1 MSVAESVA
9 EGFTAPSSPGGERSP
24 HIQTF
29 NCSELCHSRHG
40 CSLGKR
46 MFNFYSAFPR
56 PDGAHTSPRCIKR
69 QKTAKTSFD
78 NGRDCEVRDHMN
90 KQMLDLAR
98 MTREV
103 YVARMQYQRLRMQE
117 LEMIKLVMREE
128 LEELGGYLNQME
140 CQVG

>member
-1 MSVAESVA
+1 
-9 EGFTAPSSPGGERSP
+9 
-24 HIQTF
+24 
-29 NCSELCHSRHG
+29 
-40 CSLGKR
+40 
-46 MFNFYSAFPR
+46 
-56 PDGAHTSPRCIKR
+56 
-69 QKTAKTSFD
+69 
-78 NGRDCEVRDHMN
+78 MN

-140 CQVG
+140 CQVGRIHQDPLDTGVLSG